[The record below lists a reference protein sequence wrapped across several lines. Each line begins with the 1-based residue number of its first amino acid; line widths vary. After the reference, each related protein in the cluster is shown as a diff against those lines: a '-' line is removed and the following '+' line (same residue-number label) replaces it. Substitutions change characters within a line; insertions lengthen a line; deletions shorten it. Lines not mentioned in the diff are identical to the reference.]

1 MGNRA
6 YLGLG
11 SNKGNRLAYLLD
23 AVNQLSLDD
32 KIKVI
37 SVSSVYETKPFGNVE
52 QSNYYNAAILI
63 NTDYNP
69 LKFYYRIKEIEKI
82 VGRTVSERWGARE
95 IDIDILLFNNLVY
108 KDETIEIP
116 HKELLQRDFV
126 LIPLITANCN
136 KSSPTLSSPEKLLI
150 AIVYIFYFSFNLF
163 KASNVADHQSGA
175 CKDQTNIP
183 LKKV

>member
-37 SVSSVYETKPFGNVE
+37 SVSSVYETKPLGNAE

-69 LKFYYRIKEIEKI
+69 LKIYYRIKEIEKI

-126 LIPLITANCN
+126 LIPLIEIDPGLVHPVT
-136 KSSPTLSSPEKLLI
+136 KE
-150 AIVYIFYFSFNLF
+150 NLF
-163 KASNVADHQSGA
+163 SSSEKMKEKFIIKKLNVNLLEKTGEL
-175 CKDQTNIP
+175 I
-183 LKKV
+183 V

>member
-126 LIPLITANCN
+126 LIPLIEIDPGLVHPVS
-136 KSSPTLSSPEKLLI
+136 KE
-150 AIVYIFYFSFNLF
+150 NLF
-163 KASNVADHQSGA
+163 SSSEKMKEKFIIKKLNVNLLEKTGEL
-175 CKDQTNIP
+175 I
-183 LKKV
+183 V